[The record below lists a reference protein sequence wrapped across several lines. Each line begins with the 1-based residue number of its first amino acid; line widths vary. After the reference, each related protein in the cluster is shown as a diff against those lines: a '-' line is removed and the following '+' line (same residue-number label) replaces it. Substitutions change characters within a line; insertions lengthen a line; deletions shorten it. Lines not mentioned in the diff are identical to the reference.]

1 MSHRHRSFLVVTLV
15 CACLAPVAAQRFA
28 GRVLEVTDGDTVIVA
43 RDNSSEPLGFSPAV
57 VRLFGIDAP
66 EGTQP
71 YGAESTAA
79 LSRLV
84 MGKVIDVDMKDVDQY
99 GRLVATVLVG
109 GADVNEALVRAG
121 AAWHYAQYSDSA
133 ALAAAERDA
142 RASRRGLWQS
152 ASPQA
157 PWLFRN
163 SAGQRP
169 ATGPFHGNRESKVLH
184 APGCQHYNCKN
195 CTVPFATVA
204 EAKAAGYRPHEQCV
218 KDISEPTP
226 RRSLGEGGRRN
237 QPVTPVLVSSAR

>member
-1 MSHRHRSFLVVTLV
+1 MSHRHRTFLVVTLV

-43 RDNSSEPLGFSPAV
+43 RAVGRAGFEARRI
-57 VRLFGIDAP
+57 RLFGIDAP

-71 YGAESTAA
+71 YGAESTVA

-99 GRLVATVLVG
+99 GRLVATVSVG

-121 AAWHYAQYSDSA
+121 AAWHYVQYSDSA

-157 PWLFRN
+157 PWLFR

-169 ATGPFHGNRESKVLH
+169 ATLLNAPAPTTGPFHGNRESKVLH
-184 APGCQHYNCKN
+184 APGCQHYTCKN

-204 EAKAAGYRPHEQCV
+204 QAQAAGFRVHECV
-218 KDISEPTP
+218 KG
-226 RRSLGEGGRRN
+226 RRSDER
-237 QPVTPVLVSSAR
+237 

>member
-43 RDNSSEPLGFSPAV
+43 RGRGQV
-57 VRLFGIDAP
+57 TVRLFGIDAP

-99 GRLVATVLVG
+99 GRLVATVSVG

-163 SAGQRP
+163 SAAQRP
-169 ATGPFHGNRESKVLH
+169 ATDPFHGNRESKVLH

-204 EAKAAGYRPHEQCV
+204 QAQAAGFKVHNQCV
-218 KDISEPTP
+218 
-226 RRSLGEGGRRN
+226 RGR
-237 QPVTPVLVSSAR
+237 L

>member
-43 RDNSSEPLGFSPAV
+43 RAVGRAGFEARRI
-57 VRLFGIDAP
+57 RLFGIDAP

-99 GRLVATVLVG
+99 GRLVATVSVG

-121 AAWHYAQYSDSA
+121 AAWHHAQYSDSA

-157 PWLFRN
+157 PW
-163 SAGQRP
+163 
-169 ATGPFHGNRESKVLH
+169 V
-184 APGCQHYNCKN
+184 
-195 CTVPFATVA
+195 
-204 EAKAAGYRPHEQCV
+204 HEQCV
-218 KDISEPTP
+218 
-226 RRSLGEGGRRN
+226 RGER
-237 QPVTPVLVSSAR
+237 

>member
-43 RDNSSEPLGFSPAV
+43 RGRGQV
-57 VRLFGIDAP
+57 TVRLFGIDAP

-99 GRLVATVLVG
+99 GRLVATVSVG

-121 AAWHYAQYSDSA
+121 AAWHYAQYTSLDARGFSPGH

-157 PWLFRN
+157 PWLFR

-169 ATGPFHGNRESKVLH
+169 ATLLSAPAPTTGPFHGNRESKVLH

-195 CTVPFATVA
+195 CTVPFETVA
-204 EAKAAGYRPHEQCV
+204 QAQAAGFRVHAECV
-218 KDISEPTP
+218 KGP
-226 RRSLGEGGRRN
+226 R
-237 QPVTPVLVSSAR
+237 

>member
-1 MSHRHRSFLVVTLV
+1 MAQRSWSFVVIALLGV
-15 CACLAPVAAQRFA
+15 LIAPISAQRFA

-43 RDNSSEPLGFSPAV
+43 RGRGQV
-57 VRLFGIDAP
+57 TVRLFGIDAP
-66 EGTQP
+66 EGSQP

-84 MGKVIDVDMKDVDQY
+84 MGKVIDVDMKGVDQY
-99 GRLVATVLVG
+99 GRLVASVSVG

-157 PWLFRN
+157 PWLFR
-163 SAGQRP
+163 SAAQRP
-169 ATGPFHGNRESKVLH
+169 ATLFNSPTPGSDVFHGNRESKVFH
-184 APGCQHYNCKN
+184 APGCQHYDCKN
-195 CTVPFATVA
+195 CTVSFATVA
-204 EAKAAGYRPHEQCV
+204 QAKAAGFRPHEQCV
-218 KDISEPTP
+218 
-226 RRSLGEGGRRN
+226 RGGR
-237 QPVTPVLVSSAR
+237 

>member
-1 MSHRHRSFLVVTLV
+1 MAHRFSSEQPGFSPAGAAHWVLFIAALLLVLI
-15 CACLAPVAAQRFA
+15 APLSAQRFA
-28 GRVLEVTDGDTVIVA
+28 GRVLEVTDADTLIVA
-43 RDNSSEPLGFSPAV
+43 HAVGRAGFEARHI
-57 VRLFGIDAP
+57 RLFGIDAP

-84 MGKVIDVDMKDVDQY
+84 MGKVIDPDMKDVDQY
-99 GRLVATVLVG
+99 GRLVATVSVG

-157 PWLFRN
+157 PWLFR

-204 EAKAAGYRPHEQCV
+204 QAQAAGFRVHECV
-218 KDISEPTP
+218 KGATK
-226 RRSLGEGGRRN
+226 R
-237 QPVTPVLVSSAR
+237 

>member
-1 MSHRHRSFLVVTLV
+1 LN
-15 CACLAPVAAQRFA
+15 CA
-28 GRVLEVTDGDTVIVA
+28 
-43 RDNSSEPLGFSPAV
+43 N
-57 VRLFGIDAP
+57 
-66 EGTQP
+66 
-71 YGAESTAA
+71 GAESAAA

-121 AAWHYAQYSDSA
+121 AAWHYAQYASSQA
-133 ALAAAERDA
+133 SGNLMEPQGFSPGIALAAAERDA

-157 PWLFRN
+157 PWLFR
-163 SAGQRP
+163 SAGQRPATLLNAPAP

-184 APGCQHYNCKN
+184 APGCRHYNCKN

-204 EAKAAGYRPHEQCV
+204 QAQAAGFRVHEQCV
-218 KDISEPTP
+218 K
-226 RRSLGEGGRRN
+226 GG
-237 QPVTPVLVSSAR
+237 P

>member
-43 RDNSSEPLGFSPAV
+43 RDVGRAGFEARRI
-57 VRLFGIDAP
+57 RLFGIDAP

-99 GRLVATVLVG
+99 GRLVATVSVG
-109 GADVNEALVRAG
+109 GADVNEALVCAG

-163 SAGQRP
+163 SAAQRP
-169 ATGPFHGNRESKVLH
+169 TTGPFHGNRESKVLH

-195 CTVPFATVA
+195 CTVTFASVA
-204 EAKAAGYRPHEQCV
+204 QAQAAGFKVHEECV
-218 KDISEPTP
+218 N
-226 RRSLGEGGRRN
+226 GGR
-237 QPVTPVLVSSAR
+237 

>member
-1 MSHRHRSFLVVTLV
+1 MAHRLSSEQPGFSPAGAARWVLVHIALLSVLI
-15 CACLAPVAAQRFA
+15 APLSAQRFA

-43 RDNSSEPLGFSPAV
+43 RGRGQV
-57 VRLFGIDAP
+57 TVRLFGIDAP

-157 PWLFRN
+157 PWLFR

-204 EAKAAGYRPHEQCV
+204 QAQAAGFRVHECV
-218 KDISEPTP
+218 KGATK
-226 RRSLGEGGRRN
+226 R
-237 QPVTPVLVSSAR
+237 

>member
-1 MSHRHRSFLVVTLV
+1 MSHRHRSFFVVALV

-43 RDNSSEPLGFSPAV
+43 RGRGQV
-57 VRLFGIDAP
+57 TVRLFGIDAP

-99 GRLVATVLVG
+99 GRLVATVSVG

-121 AAWHYAQYSDSA
+121 AAWHYAQYTSSSSSSSSSSEPTGFSPSER
-133 ALAAAERDA
+133 LAAAERDA
-142 RASRRGLWQS
+142 RAAKGGLWQS

-163 SAGQRP
+163 SAAQRL
-169 ATGPFHGNRESKVLH
+169 ATDPFHGNRESKVLH
-184 APGCQHYNCKN
+184 APGCQHYTCKN
-195 CTVPFATVA
+195 CMVPFATVA
-204 EAKAAGYRPHEQCV
+204 QAQAAGFKVHEECV
-218 KDISEPTP
+218 K
-226 RRSLGEGGRRN
+226 
-237 QPVTPVLVSSAR
+237 

>member
-15 CACLAPVAAQRFA
+15 CACLAPLAAQRFA

-43 RDNSSEPLGFSPAV
+43 RAVGRAGFEARRI
-57 VRLFGIDAP
+57 RLFGIDAP

-99 GRLVATVLVG
+99 GRLVATVSVG

-142 RASRRGLWQS
+142 RASRRGLWQT

-157 PWLFRN
+157 PWLFLN
-163 SAGQRP
+163 SAAQRP
-169 ATGPFHGNRESKVLH
+169 ATGPFHGNREAKVLH

-195 CTVPFATVA
+195 CTVPLATVA
-204 EAKAAGYRPHEQCV
+204 QAQAAGFRVHEQCV
-218 KDISEPTP
+218 KGPDLNPGPWI
-226 RRSLGEGGRRN
+226 LN
-237 QPVTPVLVSSAR
+237 

>member
-15 CACLAPVAAQRFA
+15 CACLAPLAAQRFA
-28 GRVLEVTDGDTVIVA
+28 GRVLEVTDGDTLVVA
-43 RDNSSEPLGFSPAV
+43 HGVGRAGFEARHI
-57 VRLFGIDAP
+57 RLFGIDAP

-99 GRLVATVLVG
+99 GRLVATASVG

-157 PWLFRN
+157 PWLFR

-169 ATGPFHGNRESKVLH
+169 ATLLSAPAPTNGPFHGNRESKVLH
-184 APGCQHYNCKN
+184 APGCQHYNCTN
-195 CTVPFATVA
+195 CTVAFATVA
-204 EAKAAGYRPHEQCV
+204 QAQAAGFKVHECV
-218 KDISEPTP
+218 KGANK
-226 RRSLGEGGRRN
+226 R
-237 QPVTPVLVSSAR
+237 